1 MSQKFY
7 QVGGSLPPDIPSYIC
22 READKELYLYLKEKK
37 YCYILNARQV
47 GKSSLRIRTSTR
59 LEQEGYCC
67 INIDI
72 TSFGSNDTSADEW
85 YFSLIDNIIEQ
96 LALEED
102 EFVEWWEES
111 ANLTPVR
118 RFAKAFEKFILNAS
132 EEEIIIFIDEVDS
145 ILGVNNFSTDDFFA
159 VIRTFYNLRAE
170 SPQYNRI
177 SFALFG
183 VATPEDL
190 MRDSS
195 RTPFNIAHSVT
206 IEPFELEA
214 SLSLTNGLKQQS
226 IDHKKILEQVFYYT
240 EGMPYLTQK
249 ILEYISL
256 NPIQEV
262 KEIDEIVQKLFIKE
276 GTKEKNLSYIQ
287 KRILNNEKYNI
298 RMINIVA
305 RVLQGESIKVDD
317 GDLRHIYLKL
327 SGLLSNQNGLL
338 KYSTRIYKLVFNKE
352 WIDESFHKINRPF
365 APDLHRWL
373 ELNRDPSALLKG
385 EVLIKAKEWA
395 EMREDL
401 TPIEHR
407 FLNKSIEAELEEK
420 SQKKIEKEKKRS
432 HLKIIRIL
440 GIAFVFSLIFSAIIY
455 KFYTDAIEQKELL
468 KQQKELLR
476 QEKELAEKSKREAIE
491 QKKEAEKHR
500 RIAEDKTKK
509 LQSANNIIRSSVC
522 QQSTHK
528 IDFYK
533 QNIIAYTVLL
543 ETDPPL
549 YTKNIT
555 KTYLDLTQN
564 CIKKKDQLCISSSYT
579 NLLQWNQKLKES
591 NSMTF
596 DKSIAQISEAI
607 AQLHQENNQ
616 TQDAI
621 KYYLNA
627 LKTYNKNPIGNQKK
641 RAHLYYT
648 LASLYFDNQEKE
660 VAMVYHDFGYEI
672 YQKLLL
678 TETHHYLPKLAERFV
693 WLAEITQKE
702 ERKIINYHKA
712 LTLYQYLDQDDLL
725 DFQQEITLLQEKIA
739 ELPKSKTVKKQ
750 QKRHGWIYIGT
761 FVNEEW
767 QEQLLGFDKNRY
779 TPPML
784 KLKREITILDMRV
797 RQKASKNGK
806 ILNNIE
812 IGREIKILKIK
823 NVKPLEK
830 GYFWAFVEFL
840 K

>member
-22 READKELYLYLKEKK
+22 READKELYFYLKEKK
-37 YCYILNARQV
+37 YCYVLNARQV
-47 GKSSLRIRTSTR
+47 GKSSLRIRTSKT

-72 TSFGSNDTSADEW
+72 TSIGSNDISADEW

-177 SFALFG
+177 TFALFG

-214 SLSLTNGLKQQS
+214 SLSLTNGLKKQTV
-226 IDHKKILEQVFYYT
+226 DPKKILERVFYYT

-256 NPIQEV
+256 NPINEI
-262 KEIDEIVQKLFIKE
+262 KEIEEIIQKLFIKE
-276 GTKEKNLSYIQ
+276 GTNEKNLRNVQ
-287 KRILNNEKYNI
+287 KRIINNKKYNI

-338 KYSTRIYKLVFNKE
+338 KYSNRIYKRVFDKAWLE
-352 WIDESFHKINRPF
+352 EVFHKINRPF
-365 APDLHRWL
+365 ASDLHRWL
-373 ELNRDPSALLKG
+373 ELERDPSALLKG

-395 EMREDL
+395 EIREDL

-407 FLNKSIEAELEEK
+407 FLNKSIEAEIEEK
-420 SQKKIEKEKKRS
+420 SQRTIEEEKKRS
-432 HLKIIRIL
+432 DRKMIHIL
-440 GIAFVFSLIFSAIIY
+440 GIAFLISLFSSIIIY
-455 KFYTDAIEQKELL
+455 NLYSDTMKQKELL
-468 KQQKELLR
+468 K
-476 QEKELAEKSKREAIE
+476 QEKELAEKSKRDAIR
-491 QKKEAEKHR
+491 QKKEAERHR
-500 RIAEDKTKK
+500 HIAEDKTKK

-528 IDFYK
+528 TGFYEN
-533 QNIIAYTVLL
+533 NIIAYKVLL
-543 ETDPPL
+543 ETDSSL

-555 KTYLDLTQN
+555 QTYLDLTQN
-564 CIKKKDQLCISSSYT
+564 CITEKEYSCVKT
-579 NLLQWNQKLKES
+579 NYKYLLEWNQKLKES
-591 NSMTF
+591 NLSTF
-596 DKSIAQISEAI
+596 DNSIANISKGFAKLYEDKNQNKEAI
-607 AQLHQENNQ
+607 ELYLQALQ
-616 TQDAI
+616 TY
-621 KYYLNA
+621 K
-627 LKTYNKNPIGNQKK
+627 KNPLRNELK
-641 RAHLYYT
+641 RAQIYYT
-648 LASLYFDNQEKE
+648 LSSLYFDNQEKE
-660 VAMVYHDFGYEI
+660 VAIIYHNLGYKI

-678 TETHHYLPKLAERFV
+678 TETHHYLPKLAERFE
-693 WLAEITQKE
+693 WLAKITQKE
-702 ERKIINYHKA
+702 KRKIKNYHKA

-725 DFQQEITLLQEKIA
+725 DFQQKITLLQEKIA
-739 ELPKSKTVKKQ
+739 KIPKPKTVKKQ

-761 FVNEEW
+761 FVNKEW
-767 QEQLLGFDKNRY
+767 EEQLLGFDKNSY

-784 KLKREITILDMRV
+784 KLKREITIRDMRV

-806 ILNNIE
+806 VVNSIE
-812 IGREIKILKIK
+812 IGREIKILEIRK
-823 NVKPLEK
+823 VKPLEK